1 MGLKTESKTHGFPP
15 GNHSPSGPFEIV
27 EFSLLAWKDLHLVH
41 LVTIENM
48 YMKELC
54 LIVNVN

>member
-1 MGLKTESKTHGFPP
+1 MGLKAESKTQGFLP
-15 GNHSPSGPFEIV
+15 GSHSPSGPFGIV
-27 EFSLLAWKDLHLVH
+27 EFSLLAWKDLHLV
-41 LVTIENM
+41 TIEKM

>member
-1 MGLKTESKTHGFPP
+1 MGLKAESKTQGFPP
-15 GNHSPSGPFEIV
+15 GSHSPSGPFEIV
-27 EFSLLAWKDLHLVH
+27 EFSLLAWKDLHLV
-41 LVTIENM
+41 TIEKM

>member
-1 MGLKTESKTHGFPP
+1 MGLKAESKTQGFPP
-15 GNHSPSGPFEIV
+15 SSHSSSGPFEIV
-27 EFSLLAWKDLHLVH
+27 EFSLLAWKDLHLVK
-41 LVTIENM
+41 IEMM